1 MERAS
6 LNIAFT
12 AEKQRQ
18 EEWETMNNSMS
29 VTFDLPGVML
39 FLFMFHDI
47 LKQCPSHNLCSTH
60 GLSRIVN
67 LQTIT
72 VSSLETEAK
81 KLTAL

>member
-29 VTFDLPGVML
+29 VTFDLLGVML
-39 FLFMFHDI
+39 FLFMY
-47 LKQCPSHNLCSTH
+47 P
-60 GLSRIVN
+60 
-67 LQTIT
+67 
-72 VSSLETEAK
+72 
-81 KLTAL
+81 